1 MAGAPKRLAGTA
13 LVIVAM
19 AIMTAAS
26 ASSAAATSAPARAVT
41 DRPIHIVAESAVYH
55 AATGNVD
62 FTLQFDRTP
71 NFRKVDEFGRQA
83 DSFQYFIVGDATLPF
98 PQNFDA
104 IIRGDELTFKPPLLP
119 IRNATPSDPD
129 PAAGGWDTIR
139 ATVPYKLRVRV
150 LTFSAPL
157 SALSDH
163 STDGRFAYTLET
175 YRFGTLVDSIA
186 SESVVAS

>member
-13 LVIVAM
+13 LMIVAM
-19 AIMTAAS
+19 AIMTAAT
-26 ASSAAATSAPARAVT
+26 ASSAAAASAA
-41 DRPIHIVAESAVYH
+41 DRPIHVVAESAVYH

-83 DSFQYFIVGDATLPF
+83 DSFQYFIAGDATLPY

-129 PAAGGWDTIR
+129 PAAGGWGTIR

-163 STDGRFAYTLET
+163 SSDGQFAYTLET

-186 SESVVAS
+186 NESVVAS